1 MVRGWWMRVCGKGQ
15 RAITRTRRGVVP
27 YSYSVG
33 CAYMCVQPGGEEMN
47 DFRMNDEVDEQ
58 RDEMD

>member
-1 MVRGWWMRVCGKGQ
+1 MVMRVA
-15 RAITRTRRGVVP
+15 RASVLFTRTRRGVVP
-27 YSYSVG
+27 YSYSVDA
-33 CAYMCVQPGGEEMN
+33 CLCVSNRVGRKMN

>member
-27 YSYSVG
+27 YSYSVDVRI
-33 CAYMCVQPGGEEMN
+33 CVSNRVGEEMN